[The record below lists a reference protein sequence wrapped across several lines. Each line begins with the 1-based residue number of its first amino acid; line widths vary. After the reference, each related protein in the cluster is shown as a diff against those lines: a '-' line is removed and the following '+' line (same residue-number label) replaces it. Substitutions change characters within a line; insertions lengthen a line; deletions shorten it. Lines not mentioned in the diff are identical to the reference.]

1 MSSDEETPAR
11 RRGDGEAG
19 SGVRILAVDDDRAYL
34 RYLRHVLSRA
44 GFSVELADDGTSAI
58 ERVRRDPRID
68 ILLID
73 LAMPGID
80 GIETVRRIQNEASAL
95 VLYKILLTASSGTS
109 TKLRALE
116 NGLDDFITKTAA
128 EVEIVAKIR
137 SAARRVEME
146 RRLHA
151 ANRELELLALTDELT
166 GIANRRVL
174 FRTGEEILKQG
185 RVLSL
190 VLFDLDRFKAI
201 NDTYGHLAGDRILAD
216 VAASFKSNTR
226 YGDIIGRYGGDEFY
240 LVLPDTNID
249 EARQIADRL
258 AWNIRQLRWTLN
270 DAVVTTNAQFGVARA
285 PGSGSTIAELL
296 AVCDQ
301 ALYRGKRR
309 TAPRPEPDDRRAV
322 R

>member
-1 MSSDEETPAR
+1 MSTPEESLSR
-11 RRGDGEAG
+11 RRNDGEAG
-19 SGVRILAVDDDRAYL
+19 YNIRILAVDDDRAYL
-34 RYLRHVLSRA
+34 RYVKHVLTRA
-44 GFSVELADDGTSAI
+44 NFIVELADDGASAI
-58 ERVRRDPRID
+58 ERMRCDPRID

-73 LAMPGID
+73 LTMPGLD
-80 GIETVRRIQNEASAL
+80 GIETVRRIQNESSAAG
-95 VLYKILLTASSGTS
+95 LYTILLTASSGTT

-116 NGLDDFITKTAA
+116 SGLDDFISKTSA
-128 EVEIVAKIR
+128 EVEIIAKIR

-174 FRTGEEILKQG
+174 FRTGEEILRQG
-185 RVLSL
+185 RIVSL
-190 VLFDLDRFKAI
+190 VLFDLDRFKAV

-216 VAASFKSNTR
+216 VAASFRANTR

-240 LVLPDTNID
+240 LVLPDTQLD
-249 EARQIADRL
+249 EARQMAERL
-258 AWNIRQLRWTLN
+258 ASNIRMLRWTLN
-270 DAVVTTNAQFGVARA
+270 DTVLTMNAQYGVASS
-285 PGSGSTIAELL
+285 PGSGSTVAELL

-309 TAPRPEPDDRRAV
+309 TATRPVSDDRPEV